1 MKEQPFSKPLYY
13 NETPD
18 FPNVQHRPLGQKWIC
33 KSDKHVECVTFLQMS
48 PPLLFRKEEMGS
60 GKKRKV

>member
-18 FPNVQHRPLGQKWIC
+18 FPNVQHRLLGQKWIC
-33 KSDKHVECVTFLQMS
+33 KSDKHVECATFLQMS
-48 PPLLFRKEEMGS
+48 LPLLFRKEEMGS